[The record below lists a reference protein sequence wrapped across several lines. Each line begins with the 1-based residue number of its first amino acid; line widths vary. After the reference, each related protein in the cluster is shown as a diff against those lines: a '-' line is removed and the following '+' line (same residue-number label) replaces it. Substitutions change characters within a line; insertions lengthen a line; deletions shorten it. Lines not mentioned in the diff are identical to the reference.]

1 MTERKAGRR
10 KFLEGAYNLE
20 TPADNRQFYAG
31 WAATYESDFTRP
43 RGYAVPAEAAAA
55 YRANAK
61 PEDGL
66 VLDVGCGTGLVAE
79 AMPDYVID
87 GLDITPEMLEIARAK
102 GLYRRLIQADIT
114 KPLPL
119 TTGAYAGV
127 ICTGTFSRGHV
138 GPAALDELVRV
149 AARGAIIVITINVK
163 FYQSSDFE
171 TKFATLAE
179 DGWIT
184 APDLAEV
191 AMYHSPDPDDPYG
204 ADTCFVTLFQR
215 L

>member
-1 MTERKAGRR
+1 ME
-10 KFLEGAYNLE
+10 
-20 TPADNRQFYAG
+20 FYAG

-61 PEDGL
+61 PEDGP

-79 AMPDYVID
+79 AMSGYAID

-114 KPLPL
+114 KPLPVA
-119 TTGAYAGV
+119 TGAYAGV
-127 ICTGTFSRGHV
+127 TCTGTFSRGHV

-149 AARGAIIVITINVK
+149 AAKGAVFAITINVT
-163 FYQSSDFE
+163 FYRSSDFE

-179 DGWIT
+179 DGRIT

-191 AMYHSPDPDDPYG
+191 AMYRSPDPDDPYG
-204 ADTCFVTLFQR
+204 ADTCFVTLFRR